1 MHAGGVRVVGVG
13 VGGREWAE
21 SSSSQVPFV
30 HPSAPLGGGFG
41 SGDGVRPTG
50 QLKKAAVTNATKEAA
65 QKLALIRFPSG
76 KVVVRAIDPTTEE
89 ESGGDVDITRPPLQK
104 RPRAALDDPLSRA
117 RTFDPPDPPASW
129 AQGAA
134 LMPPPPPRLPM
145 ALPVG
150 APPAR
155 DAPGVGGLVHRQAHS
170 QAQGRPA
177 ALTVD

>member
-1 MHAGGVRVVGVG
+1 MCRACAKAPSRGDVTCGLEAIHPEVFTPALWLLLVDIADKIMRQADKLPVNELRSVAA
-13 VGGREWAE
+13 RLLAMADAKE
-21 SSSSQVPFV
+21 S
-30 HPSAPLGGGFG
+30 PSP
-41 SGDGVRPTG
+41 
-50 QLKKAAVTNATKEAA
+50 
-65 QKLALIRFPSG
+65 
-76 KVVVRAIDPTTEE
+76 IDPTTEE

-155 DAPGVGGLVHRQAHS
+155 DAPGVGGLVHRQAHG